1 MSKRKHSDGLY
12 PSPDKTGTDTRWQ
25 GSYYLEDEEPE
36 PPRLLSTF
44 TRIRR
49 FILAAL
55 LYLPLNI
62 LIIQALGHCISHSA
76 GRMENVLFWL
86 RTPIFYSIMGAMS
99 FATLAIMNMGRK
111 PSLYLY
117 VVGHE
122 LTHAIAIL
130 LCGGKISGIKIDLK
144 NGSYVL
150 TNKTNIFIALTP
162 YVIPFWMFI
171 WMFVL
176 WSLNTISPFPTFHKF
191 FYFGFG
197 FWWIYHIY
205 WTVYSIIQER
215 QPDLFDNGLFFSLMI
230 IALINF
236 GLLLGI
242 LLLFNIITPESYL
255 ESIRYTLS
263 TWGVAALK

>member
-1 MSKRKHSDGLY
+1 MSKQKHSDSLY
-12 PSPDKTGTDTRWQ
+12 PTPDKTGVDTRWQ
-25 GSYYLEDEEPE
+25 EDYYLEEEEPVQ
-36 PPRLLSTF
+36 PRLLSTV

-49 FILAAL
+49 LILGAL

-62 LIIQALGHCISHSA
+62 LIIQALGHCISHSS

-86 RTPIFYSIMGAMS
+86 RTPICYSIMGALS
-99 FATLAIMNMGRK
+99 FATLAIMNLCRK
-111 PSLYLY
+111 QSLYLY

-130 LCGGKISGIKIDLK
+130 LCGGKIGGMKIDLE
-144 NGSYVL
+144 NGSYVV
-150 TNKTNIFIALTP
+150 TNKTNIFIALSP
-162 YVIPFWMFI
+162 YVSPFWMFI

-215 QPDLFDNGLFFSLMI
+215 QPDLFDNGLFFSLMVI
-230 IALINF
+230 VLINF

-242 LLLFNIITPESYL
+242 LLLFNIITTQDYWD
-255 ESIRYTLS
+255 SIRYTLS
-263 TWGVAALK
+263 TWGLAGVK